1 MMEIGKEINSEKNY
15 TIMTVVLCWSGM
27 VVMSSLYV
35 TIPLIALFSDLFNI
49 SLAQSAATG
58 SIFSV
63 GFAIGCLLFGAI
75 SDKYGRKKV
84 IFIGLLALSII
95 SFSLGFVDSIFW
107 LVILRGLQGIA
118 AATFSPVALAY
129 VVEMFPVEKK
139 VTTIGFV
146 STGFLVAG
154 IVGQVIS
161 TVVSQHFGWHM
172 VFFLLSIVYM
182 ITAVWVQY
190 SLPKGATSQSY
201 TDILGPIK
209 QMGKVFTHKSLVL
222 SYMIAFVLLMAF
234 VNIYT
239 VLGNYLSSPIYNL
252 NAEQILYF
260 RLAGLFGMML
270 SPIAGRLTKR
280 FEVRKVLQGGLLV
293 AIFNLSAMGFVS
305 YLPLLVIMSVCFVIG
320 IAISVPS
327 LVALVG
333 QLGGKAR
340 GIAVSIYTF
349 ILFLGTSIGPLI
361 SIYLMKIGS
370 YAQTFILLGMI
381 LFIGFIASLFINNE
395 HVFDDM

>member
-1 MMEIGKEINSEKNY
+1 MEISKEMNSVRNY
-15 TIMTVVLCWSGM
+15 TVMTAVLCWAGM

-35 TIPLIALFSDLFNI
+35 TIPLIALFSEFFQV
-49 SLAQSAATG
+49 SLTKSAATG
-58 SIFSV
+58 SIFSF

-84 IFIGLLALSII
+84 IFIGLLVLSVV
-95 SFSLGFVDSIFW
+95 SFLLGLVDSLFW

-129 VVEMFPVEKK
+129 VVEMFPAERKI
-139 VTTIGFV
+139 TTIGFV

-154 IVGQVIS
+154 IVGQVMS
-161 TVVSQHFGWHM
+161 TVVSQYFGWHM
-172 VFFLLSIVYM
+172 VFFLLSIVYI
-182 ITAVWVQY
+182 ITALWIHY
-190 SLPKGATSQSY
+190 SLPKGEPSQSY

-234 VNIYT
+234 VNMYT
-239 VLGNYLSSPIYNL
+239 VLGNYLSSPNYNL

-260 RLAGLFGMML
+260 RLAGLFGMLL
-270 SPIAGRLTKR
+270 SPLAGRLTKR
-280 FEVRKVLQGGLLV
+280 FEVQQVLRGGLLV
-293 AIFNLSAMGFVS
+293 AIFSLSSLGFVS
-305 YLPLLVIMSVCFVIG
+305 NLPLLVIMSVCFVIG
-320 IAISVPS
+320 IALSIPS
-327 LVALVG
+327 LVTLVG

-349 ILFLGTSIGPLI
+349 ILFLGTSIGPVI
-361 SIYLMKIGS
+361 SIYLMKIGD
-370 YAQTFILLGMI
+370 YAQTFILLGLI
-381 LFIGFIASLFINNE
+381 LFIGFVASLFINNE
-395 HVFDDM
+395 STFDKA

>member
-1 MMEIGKEINSEKNY
+1 MMEIGKEVNSEKNY
-15 TIMTVVLCWSGM
+15 TIMTAVLCWSGM

-35 TIPLIALFSDLFNI
+35 TIPLISLFSNIFNT

-84 IFIGLLALSII
+84 IFIGLLALSIV
-95 SFSLGFVDSIFW
+95 SFCLGFVDSLFW
-107 LVILRGLQGIA
+107 LVIFRGIQGIA

-129 VVEMFPVEKK
+129 VVEMFPVERR

-161 TVVSQHFGWHM
+161 TAVSQHFGWHM
-172 VFFLLSIVYM
+172 VFFLLSIVY
-182 ITAVWVQY
+182 ISTAIWVYY
-190 SLPKGATSQSY
+190 SLPKGETSQSY

-209 QMGKVFTHKSLVL
+209 QMGKVFTNKSLVL
-222 SYMIAFVLLMAF
+222 SYIIAFVLLMAF
-234 VNIYT
+234 VNMYT
-239 VLGNYLSSPIYNL
+239 VLGNYLSSPTYNL
-252 NAEQILYF
+252 TAEQILYF
-260 RLAGLFGMML
+260 RLAGLFGMLL
-270 SPIAGRLTKR
+270 SPLAGRLTKR
-280 FEVRKVLQGGLLV
+280 FEVRKVLQGGLLI
-293 AIFNLSAMGFVS
+293 AIFSISSMGFVS
-305 YLPLLVIMSVCFVIG
+305 YLSLLVMMSVCFVIG

-327 LVALVG
+327 LVSLVG

-349 ILFLGTSIGPLI
+349 ILFLGTSIGPII
-361 SIYLMKIGS
+361 SIYLMKIGG
-370 YAQTFILLGMI
+370 YAQTFILLGML
-381 LFIGFIASLFINNE
+381 LFIGFVASLFIINE
-395 HVFDDM
+395 

>member
-1 MMEIGKEINSEKNY
+1 MMEISKEVNSERNY
-15 TIMTVVLCWSGM
+15 TIMTAVLCWAGM

-35 TIPLIALFSDLFNI
+35 TIPLTALFSDLFKV

-84 IFIGLLALSII
+84 IFIGLLALSIV
-95 SFSLGFVDSIFW
+95 SFFLGIVDSLFW

-154 IVGQVIS
+154 IAGQVIS
-161 TVVSQHFGWHM
+161 TAVSQHFGWHM
-172 VFFLLSIVYM
+172 VFFLLSIVYI
-182 ITAVWVQY
+182 ITAVWIHY
-190 SLPKGATSQSY
+190 SLPKGEMSQSY

-209 QMGKVFTHKSLVL
+209 QMGKVFTNKSLVL
-222 SYMIAFVLLMAF
+222 SYMVAFVLLMAF
-234 VNIYT
+234 VNMYT
-239 VLGNYLSSPIYNL
+239 VLGNYLSSPTYNL
-252 NAEQILYF
+252 TPEQILYF
-260 RLAGLFGMML
+260 RLAGLFGMLL
-270 SPIAGRLTKR
+270 SPLAGRLTKR
-280 FEVRKVLQGGLLV
+280 FGVRQVLQGGLLV
-293 AIFNLSAMGFVS
+293 SIFSLSSMGFIS
-305 YLPLLVIMSVCFVIG
+305 NLPLLVMMSVFFVIG

-327 LVALVG
+327 LVSLVG
-333 QLGGKAR
+333 QLGGKSR

-349 ILFLGTSIGPLI
+349 VLFLGTSIGPII
-361 SIYLMKIGS
+361 SIYLMKIGDC
-370 YAQTFILLGMI
+370 AQTFILLGLI
-381 LFIGFIASLFINNE
+381 LFIGFVSTLFIQIKE
-395 HVFDDM
+395 CKDL

>member
-35 TIPLIALFSDLFNI
+35 TIPLIALFSHLFNV

-58 SIFSV
+58 SIFSI

-84 IFIGLLALSII
+84 IFIGLLTLSII
-95 SFSLGFVDSIFW
+95 SFLLGFVDSIFW
-107 LVILRGLQGIA
+107 LVILRGLQGVA

-154 IVGQVIS
+154 IIGQVIS

-172 VFFLLSIVYM
+172 VFFLLSVVYM

-234 VNIYT
+234 VNMYT
-239 VLGNYLSSPIYNL
+239 VLGNYLSSSIYNL
-252 NAEQILYF
+252 TAEQILYF
-260 RLAGLFGMML
+260 RLAGLFGMIL
-270 SPIAGRLTKR
+270 SPLAGRLTKR

-293 AIFNLSAMGFVS
+293 AIFSLSAMGFVS

-349 ILFLGTSIGPLI
+349 ILFLGTSIGPII
-361 SIYLMKIGS
+361 SIYLMKIGG
-370 YAQTFILLGMI
+370 YAQTFIVLGMI
-381 LFIGFIASLFINNE
+381 LFIGVIASLFINNE
-395 HVFDDM
+395 HIFDDM